1 VTPGTFAEAEKL
13 MQVTM
18 TPAERQQAADTWRTS
33 LAQYLERRTGP
44 RKVAIAAT
52 DSPAA
57 LWNPMLPGIAAL
69 PARDQFVRSKPDGA
83 PPPSATASYPGY
95 LEWLTRERRWHVL
108 VPGLVTALGLA
119 LSAWFSRNT
128 PLAMTGLVLATA
140 EASSA
145 QAAFWSLPAAFL
157 GGAAAAAGIALV
169 NSLGNIAGF
178 ASTFL
183 VGWMTDLTHSTSASL
198 YLFAG
203 LLAIGSV
210 LILTIPARLVNK

>member
-1 VTPGTFAEAEKL
+1 MSNPLRIGILTAVPY
-13 MQVTM
+13 V
-18 TPAERQQAADTWRTS
+18 
-33 LAQYLERRTGP
+33 
-44 RKVAIAAT
+44 VAI
-52 DSPAA
+52 
-57 LWNPMLPGIAAL
+57 IAMISVNSNAD
-69 PARDQFVRSKPDGA
+69 R
-83 PPPSATASYPGY
+83 
-95 LEWLTRERRWHVL
+95 TRERRWHVL
-108 VPGLVTALGLA
+108 VPGLVTALGLT
-119 LSAWFSRNT
+119 LSAWFSGNT

-140 EASSA
+140 GASSA

-157 GGAAAAAGIALV
+157 GGAAAAGIALV

-183 VGWMTDLTHSTSASL
+183 VGWKTDLTHSTSASL